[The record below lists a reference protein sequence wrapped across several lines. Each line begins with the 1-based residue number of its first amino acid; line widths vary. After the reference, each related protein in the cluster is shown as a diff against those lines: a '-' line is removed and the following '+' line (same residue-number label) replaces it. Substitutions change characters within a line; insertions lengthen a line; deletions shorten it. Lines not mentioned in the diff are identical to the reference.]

1 MNQFLNDAEY
11 LFSIIAALIKRN
23 DGQIRITEEE
33 MNKVTKGDLVGLYF
47 EPTTNT
53 IVLKSV
59 NPEKDVLHESPIV
72 ENNKLYEN

>member
-1 MNQFLNDAEY
+1 MNQYLNDAEY

-47 EPTTNT
+47 EPATNT

-59 NPEKDVLHESPIV
+59 NPEKDVLHKPIISDK
-72 ENNKLYEN
+72 NKPYEN

>member
-1 MNQFLNDAEY
+1 MNQYLNDAEY

-53 IVLKSV
+53 IVLKTV
-59 NPEKDVLHESPIV
+59 DPKKDILHESPIV